1 VEPQKGGSRTAPTV
15 PVFSAQAF
23 LDSSGTGRSLA
34 EYRRG
39 EIIFTQGDA
48 CRDVLYIR
56 TGGVKLTVPS
66 KMGHESIVA
75 TLGPGDFF
83 GDECLSGQPVRTR
96 IATALALSVIVR
108 IGKAKMIQLL
118 HKQHA
123 MSDRFIAH
131 LLSRIVR
138 LEGDL
143 VERVMASGEQRRV
156 R

>member
-1 VEPQKGGSRTAPTV
+1 
-15 PVFSAQAF
+15 
-23 LDSSGTGRSLA
+23 
-34 EYRRG
+34 
-39 EIIFTQGDA
+39 
-48 CRDVLYIR
+48 
-56 TGGVKLTVPS
+56 
-66 KMGHESIVA
+66 M
-75 TLGPGDFF
+75 LGPGGFF

-96 IATALALSVIVR
+96 IATALALTVVVR

-143 VERVMASGEQRRV
+143 VERILASSGQRSAR
-156 R
+156 